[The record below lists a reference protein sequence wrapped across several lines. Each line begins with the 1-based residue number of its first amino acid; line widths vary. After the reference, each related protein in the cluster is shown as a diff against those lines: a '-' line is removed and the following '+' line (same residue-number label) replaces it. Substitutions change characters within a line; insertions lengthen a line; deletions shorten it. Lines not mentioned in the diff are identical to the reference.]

1 MRASLQCDPSFSR
14 YRGMTCDIHGI
25 LKLEV
30 PIIVQMAE
38 RDIPVSEVVAW
49 VPGAIIEL
57 NKNVEDELVLLANNV
72 PIGTGVAVKIGE
84 NFGIKLSSVGNLQ
97 DRIEAMG
104 GSMTVEDDPADV
116 ADEEADALAEQFL
129 AGQI

>member
-1 MRASLQCDPSFSR
+1 
-14 YRGMTCDIHGI
+14 MTCDIHGI